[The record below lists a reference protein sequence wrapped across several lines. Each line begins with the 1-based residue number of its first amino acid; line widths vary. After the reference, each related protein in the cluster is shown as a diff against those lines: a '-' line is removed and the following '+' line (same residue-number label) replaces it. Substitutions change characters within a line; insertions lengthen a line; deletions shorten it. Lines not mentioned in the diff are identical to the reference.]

1 MTERLA
7 DRNMLAEKLIYA
19 VSAAQRLDAEDERR
33 LPLTRDDGSVIQRR
47 AGRAKSCNIGRRVS
61 AETFSRDLG
70 GCYLRP
76 RRCGNKLHQAQLVRD
91 WNPSRQTR

>member
-33 LPLTRDDGSVIQRR
+33 LPLTRDERPVVKRR
-47 AGRAKSCNIGRRVS
+47 TRK
-61 AETFSRDLG
+61 
-70 GCYLRP
+70 
-76 RRCGNKLHQAQLVRD
+76 KLQYWAQGFIR
-91 WNPSRQTR
+91 